1 MKATIIS
8 APVLIMPDFQTPFE
22 IECDASGS
30 GVGVVLV
37 QQGQPIAY
45 FSKALY
51 PKIVSHSAYEEFMA
65 LALAINH
72 WRPYL
77 LGRKFVVKTDQKSL
91 GHLLEQQIVT
101 LTQQC
106 WITKLLGYKF
116 IVEYKLGCIN
126 RAADALSRRED
137 KDMSLSALSHF
148 PWIEIDEIDSAV
160 RANPSLVPIVAALET
175 NTQTHHPFTLI

>member
-72 WRPYL
+72 WQYL
-77 LGRKFVVKTDQKSL
+77 LGRKFIVKMDQKSL
-91 GHLLEQQIVT
+91 CHLLE
-101 LTQQC
+101 
-106 WITKLLGYKF
+106 
-116 IVEYKLGCIN
+116 
-126 RAADALSRRED
+126 
-137 KDMSLSALSHF
+137 
-148 PWIEIDEIDSAV
+148 
-160 RANPSLVPIVAALET
+160 
-175 NTQTHHPFTLI
+175 